1 MTHGRTLLVTGGS
14 RGIGA
19 AIARRAARAGYR
31 VLINWHSNG
40 DAARA
45 VAGDIERAGGEA
57 ACLQADIGDEAQIM
71 RMFEAI
77 DGRYGTLDALVNNAG
92 LSSHMSVR
100 ETDAATLARLLQVN
114 VFGLMISCREAVRR
128 MSQAN
133 GGRGGAIVNISS
145 MAASSGGRPGSTHYA
160 ASKGA
165 VDLFTIALAKEVARE
180 GIRVNAVRPG
190 VTDTDMVGALRTDA
204 ERRAAVAGTI
214 PMGRLG
220 RAEEVAAAAV
230 WLLGDE
236 ASFVSGSR
244 VDVAGGGFVIG
255 AATRSD

>member
-114 VFGLMISCREAVRR
+114 VFGLM
-128 MSQAN
+128 MSLNMLIETGEGFDYSFADFNKWASQVGFSSTSLMPLA
-133 GGRGGAIVNISS
+133 GPSSAAI
-145 MAASSGGRPGSTHYA
+145 AY
-160 ASKGA
+160 K
-165 VDLFTIALAKEVARE
+165 
-180 GIRVNAVRPG
+180 
-190 VTDTDMVGALRTDA
+190 
-204 ERRAAVAGTI
+204 
-214 PMGRLG
+214 
-220 RAEEVAAAAV
+220 
-230 WLLGDE
+230 
-236 ASFVSGSR
+236 
-244 VDVAGGGFVIG
+244 
-255 AATRSD
+255 